1 MAGQAPLPVTSKPK
15 VFDVVGLPKKG
26 EPGGRNLAL
35 GKWENDGKWRTC
47 HFFLV
52 KMTMNEVVELMFLG
66 QQRNWAIGIEQTVSK
81 VVSGEYSRGVE

>member
-1 MAGQAPLPVTSKPK
+1 MGNGGH
-15 VFDVVGLPKKG
+15 VFFV
-26 EPGGRNLAL
+26 
-35 GKWENDGKWRTC
+35 
-47 HFFLV
+47 LV